1 MKKLRDLFKAKNI
14 TEIILRVFGVYSF
27 IMAIGYLFDLVVLH
41 KFFVVWLLVFMGY
54 IGLFG
59 EYDRDKE
66 ES

>member
-14 TEIILRVFGVYSF
+14 NEIILRVFGIYSF
-27 IMAIGYLFDLVVLH
+27 IMAVGYLFDLVVLH

-59 EYDRDKE
+59 EYSNEK
-66 ES
+66 

>member
-27 IMAIGYLFDLVVLH
+27 IMAIGYLFDLVVLY

>member
-1 MKKLRDLFKAKNI
+1 
-14 TEIILRVFGVYSF
+14 
-27 IMAIGYLFDLVVLH
+27 MAIGYLFDLVVLY